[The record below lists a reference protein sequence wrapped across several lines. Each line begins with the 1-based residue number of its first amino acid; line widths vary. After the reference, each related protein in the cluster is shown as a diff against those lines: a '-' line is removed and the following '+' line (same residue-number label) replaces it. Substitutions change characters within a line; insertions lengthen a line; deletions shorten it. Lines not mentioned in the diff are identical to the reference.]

1 MKYSVTSF
9 FIEVGE
15 AILGVFSDGP
25 VICYSK
31 SNNKNSSKGKWQVGD
46 VSVF

>member
-1 MKYSVTSF
+1 MTYF

-15 AILGVFSDGP
+15 AIPGVFPDGP